1 MEHKSS
7 FNKQLRK
14 EITARAVMNKE
25 FISLQE
31 NIDKNIEEIYNV
43 DKEIKRI
50 KKLILKRKKKN
61 RTYTDL
67 SLRINKLNISKTD
80 LKNKIEAIKQ
90 IISHIEEVKDKV
102 KQKIKQLK
110 KKIKNLPVENPFDFI
125 DYVEKQKE
133 ENEIDLGLFLELA
146 EENKIIYNQVPVNN
160 LIEDMEKLKNGF
172 FTNGYF
178 TLGEDGE
185 IDTNRFFKDSDELAK
200 FIDKILDKYD
210 DHPSIYYTGNIYRYF
225 KKFKPITRS
234 EHGRGAN
241 EFNNIL
247 EYKGNNCYIPSGNGC
262 FLKCIN
268 YIFNKDFNK
277 EYFEFIKSYKRRTNV
292 MSQCRIP
299 EFCKRY
305 KLDIG
310 IYNLNSRRIL
320 PQNVK
325 QKNICVYIHK
335 NHYCVIW
342 KKNRKDSLLNG
353 VEEIEKNFKYV
364 KNKIN
369 ENNLKQRI
377 RYRFP
382 KHETIDQLENVFVFD
397 LETHNDQE
405 FAEAYAAGLY
415 DVNRLRDK
423 WDRDLSSNEL
433 VIERKNVLIFDAS
446 NGNCVMN
453 MLKHIS
459 ENYDGDEKTYIDKDG
474 DVIVSSYRLL
484 LVAHNSSGFDS
495 WVVLNSL
502 IKDITDLKIIK
513 TARGLISL
521 SFRCGFKIVNT
532 VEVPQYVKFTCT
544 KSHIKGSLEKIG
556 REYNLQPEL
565 LKGEI
570 EHSVI
575 NKNNFTKLRHIWEPY
590 LISDVLCLAYI
601 YARHS
606 MEMQKMS
613 GFGIKDCLTEAS
625 LGWKCFGT
633 YNKDREFY
641 TFNDKYVRDFIR
653 RSIKGGRVGA
663 FNRYFESKQCEE
675 ILNTI
680 KNHLKINDNEISNII
695 DKYLKYINNK
705 REEFKLIF
713 ENGEK
718 DYRKINKKELDDFLN
733 KKLGELNISKD
744 LQKIN
749 KEDLLVSYDF
759 NSLYPSAQIDKNSTW
774 PKIETAY
781 PFKKYMNDAI
791 CTLFNSGRWN
801 ELNRSAFLTIKY
813 HNPENL
819 VFQHLPIKEKIENPY
834 KNNRLEEINRMR
846 NGIIIDTLT
855 GVDIVEIVKCGGIIL
870 EVYEGFFCYNLEF
883 NPYTEFVTDMFEKRD
898 MFKSQ
903 EKDLLQN
910 LAKKIGL
917 SVYGGN
923 IRKDINEEY
932 KCVTENW
939 MRENF
944 DDRVKEWFPLKNG
957 NFIVK
962 LEDDE
967 GVDDYDKAKSINTM
981 PSHFGSYIL
990 SHSKRLMNNV
1000 FREIDGFYSNNIY
1013 YGDTDSGY
1021 IHKKHWS
1028 TLVEKGFVGKTL
1040 GLGKNDYG
1048 KSGIFYAWF
1057 LAPKIKY
1064 CLIIDDFGIISAKRT
1079 FKGYSEEH
1087 RMIKLEEYISL
1098 SEGKT
1103 VSGRF
1108 SIDWIKTFEG
1118 IKIPHRKQDC
1128 LGCDNRKICNDCIIK
1143 PKKNC
1148 FNCEM
1153 EKSCKSCLDLI
1164 SQKKTYS
1171 TDINMLKRKP
1181 PNEKHQMLPCYE
1193 GKYEPKQNNIDFESA
1208 KNILMEADKK
1218 MVENRRFERIN
1229 NMITYK
1235 SYIKYEDIPENKE
1248 IFIYAF
1254 KHVKTEK
1261 IDNYIL
1267 IGSESDELYEND
1279 NLFNLWSNK
1288 FINEEIGK
1296 RDFRLTGWPFMTI
1309 VKRNNFFKVQG
1320 IICN

>member
-14 EITARAVMNKE
+14 KITARAVMNKE
-25 FISLQE
+25 IKTLQE
-31 NIDKNIEEIYNV
+31 NIDTNIGEIYNV
-43 DKEIKRI
+43 DMEIKRI

-61 RTYTDL
+61 RSYTDL

-80 LKNKIEAIKQ
+80 LKNKIEALKQ
-90 IISHIEEVKDKV
+90 IISHIEEGKNRVKS
-102 KQKIKQLK
+102 KIKQLK
-110 KKIKNLPVENPFDFI
+110 KKIKTLLVENPFDFTEYI
-125 DYVEKQKE
+125 ENQKE

-146 EENKIIYNQVPVNN
+146 EENKIIYNQVPVNT
-160 LIEDMEKLKNGF
+160 LIEDTEKLKNGF

-178 TLGEDGE
+178 TLGEEGE
-185 IDTNRFFKDSDELAK
+185 IDTNRFFKDSSELAK

-225 KKFKPITRS
+225 KNFKRVNRS

-241 EFNNIL
+241 EFNNIE
-247 EYKGNNCYIPSGNGC
+247 EYNGKNCYIPDGNGC
-262 FLKCIN
+262 FVKCIN
-268 YIFNKDFNK
+268 CIFNKDFNK

-292 MSQCRIP
+292 MPRCRIP

-305 KLDIG
+305 KIDIG
-310 IYNLNSRRIL
+310 IYDLNNGRIL
-320 PQNVK
+320 PRTVK
-325 QKNICVYIHK
+325 QKNICVYILK

-342 KKNRKDSLLNG
+342 KKNRRDSLLNG
-353 VEEIEKNFKYV
+353 VNEIENNFKYI

-377 RYRFP
+377 RSRFP

-397 LETHNDQE
+397 IETHNDQE

-415 DVNRLRDK
+415 DVNRLHDK
-423 WDRDLSSNEL
+423 WDRDLTPDEL
-433 VIERKNVLIFDAS
+433 VIGRKNVTIFDTS
-446 NGNCVMN
+446 NGKCIMN
-453 MLKHIS
+453 MLKYIS
-459 ENYDGDEKTYIDKDG
+459 ENYDGDERTYVDKDG
-474 DVIVSSYRLL
+474 DEIVSSYRLL

-502 IKDITDLKIIK
+502 IKDITELKIIK

-532 VEVPQYVKFTCT
+532 VEVPQYVKFTCS

-556 REYNLQPEL
+556 KEYGLQPEL
-565 LKGEI
+565 LRGEI
-570 EHSVI
+570 EHSII
-575 NKNNFTKLRHIWEPY
+575 NKNNFAELRHIWEPY
-590 LISDVLCLAYI
+590 LISDVFCLAFI

-641 TFNDKYVRDFIR
+641 TFNDKYVINFIR
-653 RSIKGGRVGA
+653 NSIKGGRVGA
-663 FNRYFESKQCEE
+663 FIRYFESNQCEE

-680 KNHLKINDNEISNII
+680 KKHLKINDNEISNII
-695 DKYLKYINNK
+695 DEYLKYITTK
-705 REEFKLIF
+705 RKEYTLAF

-718 DYRKINKKELDDFLN
+718 DYRKTNKKELDKFLER
-733 KKLGELNISKD
+733 KLGELEISKE

-749 KEDLLVSYDF
+749 KDDLLVSYDF

-781 PFKKYMNDAI
+781 PLKKHMNDAI
-791 CTLFNSGRWN
+791 CYLFNSGKWN
-801 ELNRSAFLTIKY
+801 QLNRSAFLTIKY

-819 VFQHLPIKEKIENPY
+819 IFQHLPIKEKIKNPY
-834 KNNRLEEINRMR
+834 KNNRFEEINRMR

-855 GVDIVEIVKCGGIIL
+855 SVDIVEIIKCGGVIL
-870 EVYEGFFCYNLEF
+870 EVFEGFFCHNLEF
-883 NPYTEFVTDMFEKRD
+883 NPYTEFVTDMFQKRD
-898 MFKSQ
+898 LFKSQ
-903 EKDLLQN
+903 GKDLLQN

-962 LEDDE
+962 LEDDD
-967 GVDDYDKAKSINTM
+967 GVDDYDKAKSKNTM
-981 PSHFGSYIL
+981 PSHFGSFIL
-990 SHSKRLMNNV
+990 SHSKRLMNDV
-1000 FREIDGFYSNNIY
+1000 FREIDAFYNNIIY
-1013 YGDTDSGY
+1013 YTDTDSGY
-1021 IHKKHWS
+1021 IHKKYWKK
-1028 TLVEKGFVGKTL
+1028 LDEKGYVGKKL
-1040 GLGKNDYG
+1040 GQGKNDYG
-1048 KSGIFYAWF
+1048 DSGIFYAWF

-1064 CLIIDDFGIISAKRT
+1064 CLVIDDFGIISAKRT

-1087 RMIKLEEYISL
+1087 RRII
-1098 SEGKT
+1098 
-1103 VSGRF
+1103 RRIHIF
-1108 SIDWIKTFEG
+1108 IR
-1118 IKIPHRKQDC
+1118 RK
-1128 LGCDNRKICNDCIIK
+1128 DCI
-1143 PKKNC
+1143 
-1148 FNCEM
+1148 
-1153 EKSCKSCLDLI
+1153 
-1164 SQKKTYS
+1164 
-1171 TDINMLKRKP
+1171 R
-1181 PNEKHQMLPCYE
+1181 
-1193 GKYEPKQNNIDFESA
+1193 
-1208 KNILMEADKK
+1208 
-1218 MVENRRFERIN
+1218 
-1229 NMITYK
+1229 
-1235 SYIKYEDIPENKE
+1235 
-1248 IFIYAF
+1248 
-1254 KHVKTEK
+1254 
-1261 IDNYIL
+1261 
-1267 IGSESDELYEND
+1267 
-1279 NLFNLWSNK
+1279 
-1288 FINEEIGK
+1288 
-1296 RDFRLTGWPFMTI
+1296 
-1309 VKRNNFFKVQG
+1309 
-1320 IICN
+1320 